1 MQSADTLAIIF
12 YAVFM
17 TAIGVIYTQKNKDSS
32 DFFRAGGSLT
42 WWLVGGS
49 AFVTL
54 FSAWTFVG
62 CAGRVY
68 RMGTSTSLVFFFNA
82 VALVLTYFLAP
93 KFRRLRVISWV
104 EAVRLRFGRGSEFFF
119 SLFTSAVA
127 LLVGGMALYTVAV
140 FLSPVFGISTAP
152 LILGVAFLIIAMS
165 TLGGSLAVMASD
177 FIQSLFITA
186 VAVVVA
192 VLVLRLPEV
201 GGAAGLIKQSPDHMF
216 NWTAAMRPGVL
227 GLWAAALFINQA
239 SVANSLHSGAS
250 RYLAVRDE
258 RHARLAVLFPFV
270 GMLLMPLL
278 AFVPPIA
285 ASFLMPDLAIR
296 FPQLN
301 NPSEASYVVMA
312 MEALP
317 AGMTGMMVCA
327 IFASTLTSLNSSLSV
342 VASVVTRNL
351 YLVLFR
357 PRASE
362 GELLLAGRVL
372 TVLTGVIM
380 MSIGLYFQTLKDLPL
395 FEITLALGGLIGMPM
410 IVPLVLAIFVRRTP
424 DWSGWGSV
432 VVGTFVSAVFW
443 FGVSPDT
450 IAQFPLWETP
460 LNPSE
465 TGDVRFALTL
475 ILSTTTCAVF
485 FLLSSRFDSPN
496 EPPGRALFFE
506 RMQTPISAEDIHGES
521 VGSQAKL
528 IGILGLVYGIGVCA
542 FSITAETW
550 SDRLPFLAA
559 GSIVAIACGVLYVT
573 GHREIQKQ
581 SLPKSE

>member
-1 MQSADTLAIIF
+1 MQTADTLAILF

-17 TAIGVIYTQKNKDSS
+17 IAIGGIYTKKNKNSS

-68 RMGTSTSLVFFFNA
+68 RIGTSTSLVFFFNA
-82 VALVLTYFLAP
+82 VALVFTFFLAP
-93 KFRRLRVISWV
+93 RFRRLRVISWV
-104 EAVRLRFGRGSEFFF
+104 EAVRLRFGPQSECFF

-127 LLVGGMALYTVAV
+127 LLTGGMSLYTLAV
-140 FLSPVFGISTAP
+140 FLSPVFGLPTP
-152 LILGVAFLIIAMS
+152 TLILGIAFLITAMS
-165 TLGGSLAVMASD
+165 ALGGSLAVMASD

-186 VAVVVA
+186 VAIVVA
-192 VLVLRLPEV
+192 VLVLKLPEV
-201 GGAAGLIKQSPDHMF
+201 GGVGGLIEQSPDHMF
-216 NWTAAMRPGVL
+216 NWTAAVRPGVL

-258 RHARLAVLFPFV
+258 RHARLAVLFPLA

-285 ASFLMPDLAIR
+285 ASFLMPDMALR

-301 NPSEASYVVMA
+301 NPSEASYVAMA

-327 IFASTLTSLNSSLSV
+327 IFAATLTSLNSSLSI

-351 YLVLFR
+351 YLVLIR
-357 PRASE
+357 PGAKE
-362 GELLLAGRVL
+362 GELLVAGRAL
-372 TVLTGVIM
+372 TVVMGVLMTG
-380 MSIGLYFQTLKDLPL
+380 IGLYFQTLKDFPL

-410 IVPLVLAIFVRRTP
+410 IVPLVLALFVRRTP
-424 DWSGWGSV
+424 DWSGWGTV
-432 VVGTFVSAVFW
+432 VAGTVVSALFW
-443 FGVSPDT
+443 FGVSPGD
-450 IAQFPLWETP
+450 IAEWPVWRTP
-460 LNPSE
+460 LTPGE

-475 ILSTTTCAVF
+475 ILSTGTCLVL
-485 FLLSSRFDSPN
+485 FLLSIRFDSRR
-496 EPPGRALFFE
+496 EPPERALFFE
-506 RMQTPISAEDIHGES
+506 RMRTPIEARDISGDS

-528 IGILGLVYGIGVCA
+528 IGMLGLVYGIGVCA
-542 FSITAETW
+542 FSVFAATW
-550 SDRLPFLAA
+550 SDRIPFIAA
-559 GSIVAIACGVLYVT
+559 GSIVVLVCGGLYVT
-573 GHREIQKQ
+573 GCREIRRN
-581 SLPKSE
+581 P